1 MKIKLYLVPG
11 CEDGRLIKKF
21 LEEKKVPFK
30 EVITNDVL
38 VLEKIARIKL
48 SRKVSLVKIRYNRGI
63 GVIVGFNEFALNNQL
78 IKHIKKYKPKIE

>member
-30 EVITNDVL
+30 EIITNDVL

-48 SRKVSLVKIRYNRGI
+48 SRKYL
-63 GVIVGFNEFALNNQL
+63 
-78 IKHIKKYKPKIE
+78 